1 MLSPRKYKYL
11 SIRSESDVIENN
23 VVCTFQ
29 LQCPTLVASLASS
42 RQKLIRPKTAI
53 RFCLSQ
59 TRANGQTILAAAY
72 LSSLASAARR
82 APRRSAPSPRFLSY
96 IFAAACLSARRRLL
110 GAIPAEPLNRKGHKG
125 CNCRGELEPIFRSGL
140 TQTGS
145 KATSNW
151 IGACKSKVKPKV
163 LESVV

>member
-1 MLSPRKYKYL
+1 MYFSASVSNARSQFGFITSEAHQTENSNPLLPESDTCELPDYPRRCVPVIARFRRSPR
-11 SIRSESDVIENN
+11 SS
-23 VVCTFQ
+23 
-29 LQCPTLVASLASS
+29 TLRSLAPLS
-42 RQKLIRPKTAI
+42 LI
-53 RFCLSQ
+53 
-59 TRANGQTILAAAY
+59 
-72 LSSLASAARR
+72 
-82 APRRSAPSPRFLSY
+82 
-96 IFAAACLSARRRLL
+96 IFAAACLSALALARRHLL